1 MVNQHEKNV
10 VVFGAGRS
18 GTTWLAQIIAAAGLE
33 LIFEPLW
40 SKEVPEVAGWKPLPL
55 FFRKRDDFPWHET
68 FSEIMNGEVRNE
80 WIVRQNPG
88 AQRKV
93 IKFIRA
99 NLMIDWIL
107 EHYPVHPVFIVR
119 NPLSV
124 VASMKEQEW
133 YVPEQWIGS
142 LLRAPRL
149 AKPFFTNLP
158 GVADLSN
165 RDLTEVEAKAV
176 FWCVQNFIPQE
187 LGCFDRLHILVY
199 EELCEDPEG
208 VVERLALKIHMPM
221 TDEVRAQLHRR
232 SFMVGKRNEEAGY
245 DPTTA
250 WRGVLSDA
258 EADAIEDIVH
268 RFRLDGFLRR

>member
-1 MVNQHEKNV
+1 MANQHEKNV

-40 SKEVPEVAGWKPLPL
+40 GKEVPEVEDWKPFPL
-55 FFRKRDDFPWHET
+55 FYKKGESFPWHET
-68 FSEIMNGEVRNE
+68 FSEIMSGELRTE
-80 WIVRQNPG
+80 WIVRQNAG

-93 IKFIRA
+93 VKFIRA

-107 EHYPVHPVFIVR
+107 EHYPVHPVFIIR

-133 YVPEQWIGS
+133 YVPEDWVGS
-142 LLRAPRL
+142 LLRGPRL
-149 AKPFFTNLP
+149 AEPFFTNLP
-158 GVADLSN
+158 GVSDLAE
-165 RDLTEVEAKAV
+165 RELTEVEAKTV
-176 FWCVQNFIPQE
+176 FWCIQNLVPQQ
-187 LGCFDRLHILVY
+187 LGCFDRLHMLVF
-199 EELCEDPEG
+199 EELCEDPEA
-208 VVERLALKIHMPM
+208 VVGRLAQKIHIQI
-221 TDEVRAQLHRR
+221 TDEVRDQMRQR
-232 SFMVGKRNEEAGY
+232 SFMAGKRDGEAGY

-250 WRGVLSDA
+250 WRSVLSDA

-268 RFRLDGFLRR
+268 RFRLTEFLRK